1 MLALVYNGECVG
13 VQIPTTI
20 ELSISQTDPAVKG
33 DSATKRT
40 KPATL
45 ETGLIVQ
52 VPEYLKTGE
61 QIKVDSR
68 TGQYISRA

>member
-1 MLALVYNGECVG
+1 
-13 VQIPTTI
+13 
-20 ELSISQTDPAVKG
+20 VKG

-52 VPEYLKTGE
+52 VPEYLSQGE
-61 QIKVDSR
+61 KIKVDSR
-68 TGQYISRA
+68 TGEFISRA